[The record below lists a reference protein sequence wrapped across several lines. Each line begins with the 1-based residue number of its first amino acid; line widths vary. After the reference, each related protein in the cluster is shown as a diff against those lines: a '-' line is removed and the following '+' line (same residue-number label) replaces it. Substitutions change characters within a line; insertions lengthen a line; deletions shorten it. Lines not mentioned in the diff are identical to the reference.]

1 MDKKFWIAG
10 AAGFLVLLIFS
21 FVAHG
26 ILLQADYALLP
37 NLMRTE
43 ADAMNYFPF
52 MLLSHLIKGFAF
64 AWIYRQGIS
73 ANVPWLTQGVRF
85 GVAVALL
92 VAVPLYLVYY
102 SVQPMPGTLVVKQII
117 LDSIS
122 TVLMGIVVA
131 FIFKTTT
138 TKEIV

>member
-1 MDKKFWIAG
+1 MDKKFWFAG
-10 AAGFLVLLIFS
+10 VAGFLVSFICG

-26 ILLQADYALLP
+26 ILLHADYARLP

-43 ADAMNYFPF
+43 SDAMNYLPF

-73 ANVPWLTQGVRF
+73 AGVPWLTQGVRF
-85 GVAVALL
+85 GIAAALL
-92 VAVPLYLVYY
+92 IAVPLYLVYY
-102 SVQPMPGTLVVKQII
+102 AVQPIPGMLVVKQIV

-122 TVLMGIVVA
+122 LVLMGIVVA
-131 FIFKTTT
+131 FINKPNVTAAS
-138 TKEIV
+138 E